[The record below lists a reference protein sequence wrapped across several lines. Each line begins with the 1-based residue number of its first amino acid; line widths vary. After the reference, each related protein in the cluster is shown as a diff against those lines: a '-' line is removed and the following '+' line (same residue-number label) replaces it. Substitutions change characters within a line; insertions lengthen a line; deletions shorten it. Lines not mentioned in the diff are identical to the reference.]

1 MTVTTLSDRIKKLAK
16 KKNKLQPGNGK
27 PINAKIYAE
36 MVEKKAYELYEK
48 RGGENGNDWDDWFKA
63 ERLVEEEMIKE
74 A

>member
-1 MTVTTLSDRIKKLAK
+1 MKNTITIFKRNNKKATLVKTKKEKSVEA
-16 KKNKLQPGNGK
+16 NV
-27 PINAKIYAE
+27 YAE
-36 MVEKKAYELYEK
+36 LVEKKAYELYEK